1 MNDVEIFKGLSLDM
15 VTFDPETSHG
25 LTDKKILG
33 KLFARNIFE
42 SIELDQAISF

>member
-25 LTDKKILG
+25 LTYKKISESFL
-33 KLFARNIFE
+33 RVIF
-42 SIELDQAISF
+42 LNR